1 MNLVRSPRAIA
12 LAAAATFTVTLAAAC
27 FDGGFLVGRVCV
39 DDGDCGPSLQCF
51 GGVCG
56 DPESSE
62 GVPAEVLW
70 TEVLD
75 SGNQLDD
82 EGLAV
87 ATNSAGQAIVAGY
100 VARQNAPTDY
110 ALHLF
115 QADGTPA
122 RTTAPYIG
130 ESDLRLRGVTRAQDN
145 GFYAVGESTPDTES
159 HVFLVGV
166 DQFGGAVN
174 PTNHT
179 DLDKASGAGIV
190 MLEDG
195 SLTITGAIEQGM
207 DGLNVLFADY
217 GPGGMPDRDAHLD
230 VGDEKLDDYGHAI
243 ALLPD
248 GGLAVVGTTTQND
261 ATLDLWYG
269 TFDAD
274 GDERW
279 IEFHDEDRLDDEAF
293 GVAVDSRG
301 QLVVAGAVERSGEG
315 QNIWIRKVDADG
327 KRLWTVTHT
336 SVGDHEDVAR
346 GVVVDSEDHAVVVGY
361 VGAGN
366 GEDADIWTR
375 KLDGDDGS
383 TIWSDVYEGSAGGD
397 DKGFGVAVDDDDNV
411 FATGSEERDD
421 GNLDVWLRKFAAY
434 RTE

>member
-1 MNLVRSPRAIA
+1 
-12 LAAAATFTVTLAAAC
+12 
-27 FDGGFLVGRVCV
+27 
-39 DDGDCGPSLQCF
+39 
-51 GGVCG
+51 
-56 DPESSE
+56 
-62 GVPAEVLW
+62 
-70 TEVLD
+70 
-75 SGNQLDD
+75 
-82 EGLAV
+82 
-87 ATNSAGQAIVAGY
+87 
-100 VARQNAPTDY
+100 
-110 ALHLF
+110 
-115 QADGTPA
+115 
-122 RTTAPYIG
+122 
-130 ESDLRLRGVTRAQDN
+130 
-145 GFYAVGESTPDTES
+145 
-159 HVFLVGV
+159 
-166 DQFGGAVN
+166 
-174 PTNHT
+174 
-179 DLDKASGAGIV
+179 

>member
-1 MNLVRSPRAIA
+1 MTVASPRALA
-12 LAAAATFTVTLAAAC
+12 LATLTATLAAAC
-27 FDGGFLVGRVCV
+27 FDGGFLVGRTCV

-75 SGNQLDD
+75 AGSALDD

-100 VARQNAPTDY
+100 TARQDGTIDYAVHLFEPDGALSRTNAP
-110 ALHLF
+110 F
-115 QADGTPA
+115 
-122 RTTAPYIG
+122 IG
-130 ESDLRLRGVTRAQDN
+130 NSDVRLRAITRAQDN
-145 GFYAVGESTPDTES
+145 GFYAVGDATPDTVP

-166 DQFGGAVN
+166 DQYGSVN
-174 PTNHT
+174 PTNDT
-179 DLDKASGAGIV
+179 NLNDASGAGIV

-195 SLTITGAIEQGM
+195 ALTITGAIEQGG

-217 GPGGMPDRDAHLD
+217 GPGGAPERDTHLD
-230 VGDEKLDDYGHAI
+230 LGENLDDHGHAI

-248 GGLAVVGTTTQND
+248 GGLAVAGSTTLKD

-269 TFDAD
+269 TFDPD
-274 GDERW
+274 GEARW
-279 IEFHDEDRLDDEAF
+279 IEFHDEDNLDDEAF
-293 GVAVDSRG
+293 GVATDSRG
-301 QLVVAGAVERSGEG
+301 QLVVVGAVERDGEG
-315 QNIWIRKVDADG
+315 QNIWIRKLDAGG
-327 KRLWTVTHT
+327 KNLWTVKHT

-346 GVVVDSEDHAVVVGY
+346 GVVVDSEDHVVVVGY

-397 DKGFGVAVDDDDNV
+397 DRGFGVAVDDDDNV
-411 FATGSEERDD
+411 FATGSEERDNGD
-421 GNLDVWLRKFAAY
+421 LDVWLRKFAAY
-434 RTE
+434 RTN